1 MRVCIYMNIYTYTQR
16 KSNLVRIVIN
26 FKVEL
31 AFLCIVTESIPLVT
45 DVVMNLNEQVWFM
58 EYKMKQKFP

>member
-16 KSNLVRIVIN
+16 ISNLVRIVIN
-26 FKVEL
+26 LKVEL
-31 AFLCIVTESIPLVT
+31 AFLCIVTESIPVVT

>member
-16 KSNLVRIVIN
+16 ISNLVRIVIN
-26 FKVEL
+26 LKVEL